1 MTALWM
7 GVVLV
12 KPRTRMPSISCE
24 SSPSVSNPTGRGSY
38 SACFLIGAGAGAT
51 VGAPWWLR

>member
-24 SSPSVSNPTGRGSY
+24 SSPSVSNPTGRESY
-38 SACFLIGAGAGAT
+38 SACFLVGAGAGA
-51 VGAPWWLR
+51 VIGCAW